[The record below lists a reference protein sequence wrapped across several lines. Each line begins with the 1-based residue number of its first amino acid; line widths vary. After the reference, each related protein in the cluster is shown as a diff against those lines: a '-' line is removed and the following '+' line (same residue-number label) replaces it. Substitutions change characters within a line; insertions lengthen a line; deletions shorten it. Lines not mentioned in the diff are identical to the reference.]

1 MRPRLRQV
9 YEAVEK
15 EYPDDLECLT
25 YLQVLLLWRALPLL
39 LTRHCFSAFAPTW
52 A

>member
-1 MRPRLRQV
+1 M

-25 YLQVLLLWRALPLL
+25 YLQVRLLLRTLPPAADTPL
-39 LTRHCFSAFAPTW
+39 RSAFAPTW